1 MNHLFFNS
9 LFKDL
14 IYCKELTKKEDE
26 EFPKAFDVVEYE
38 YYGGEIESVAD

>member
-1 MNHLFFNS
+1 MES
-9 LFKDL
+9 E
-14 IYCKELTKKEDE
+14 ELTKKEDE